1 MKDNTDIDPVA
12 VAQWGICSPEHLA
25 EPDTRHASRF
35 NKEKITTVM
44 KWVSTVIMMAAA
56 VAVVN
61 DWRPGM
67 IWLLNLGNLS
77 WLITSILWGE
87 ASLIAVNTA
96 LMAVY
101 AYGLVRTWI

>member
-12 VAQWGICSPEHLA
+12 VARWGMCSPEHLA
-25 EPDTRHASRF
+25 DPDTKHAPGF
-35 NKEKITTVM
+35 NREKITTVM

-56 VAVVN
+56 VAVVS

-77 WLITSILWGE
+77 WLITSILGE
-87 ASLIAVNTA
+87 K
-96 LMAVY
+96 
-101 AYGLVRTWI
+101 LV

>member
-1 MKDNTDIDPVA
+1 MKNNTDIDPVD
-12 VAQWGICSPEHLA
+12 VARWGICSPEHLA
-25 EPDTRHASRF
+25 EPDIKSARF
-35 NKEKITTVM
+35 DKEKIITIM
-44 KWVSTVIMMAAA
+44 KWVSTIIMMAAA

-96 LMAVY
+96 LMTVY

>member
-1 MKDNTDIDPVA
+1 MKNNTDNDPGA
-12 VAQWGICSPEHLA
+12 IARWGICSPEHLT
-25 EPDTRHASRF
+25 EPDTKRVSGF
-35 NKEKITTVM
+35 DKEKITTIM
-44 KWVSTVIMMAAA
+44 KWVSTIIMMAAA
-56 VAVVN
+56 MAVVN

-96 LMAVY
+96 LMTVY